1 MERQSKQ
8 HAGERPL
15 WVLKNPPHRPIPPV
29 TSPGIG
35 ATTVQQPAAPTMK
48 KILIVEDQPEL
59 RLLVRT
65 TLEDEDVEIWECANA
80 DEGWREALRLSPDLI
95 VLDIMMPGTMD
106 GLQLCRKLKSTAAT
120 QRARVVLVSARGHRN
135 DMLIGKDAGA
145 DDYLMKPFSPAR
157 LRDVVTQLLS
167 PA

>member
-1 MERQSKQ
+1 MKRQSKQ
-8 HAGERPL
+8 HAGDRPL
-15 WVLKNPPHRPIPPV
+15 WVLKVPSQRPIWRWTPP
-29 TSPGIG
+29 GLGLANIQQL
-35 ATTVQQPAAPTMK
+35 TTPAMK
-48 KILIVEDQPEL
+48 KILIFEDQPEL
-59 RLLVRT
+59 RLLVRA

-80 DEGWREALRLSPDLI
+80 DEGWLEAVRLSPDLI
-95 VLDIMMPGTMD
+95 VLDIMMPGSMD
-106 GLQLCRKLKSTAAT
+106 GLQLCRRLKSTAAT
-120 QRARVVLVSARGHRN
+120 QRARVVLMSARGHRN